1 MIFLGCEI
9 LLFFFL
15 RNKTMFVCIDLDLY
29 LSVHCSNFLPRY
41 VFFFHESGLC
51 LGCNVCL
58 VAGKEERERE
68 TVRGERGKRFR
79 FLFF

>member
-41 VFFFHESGLC
+41 VFFFMKVGCVWVVMSVWL
-51 LGCNVCL
+51 LGKKRE
-58 VAGKEERERE
+58 KERQ
-68 TVRGERGKRFR
+68 
-79 FLFF
+79 